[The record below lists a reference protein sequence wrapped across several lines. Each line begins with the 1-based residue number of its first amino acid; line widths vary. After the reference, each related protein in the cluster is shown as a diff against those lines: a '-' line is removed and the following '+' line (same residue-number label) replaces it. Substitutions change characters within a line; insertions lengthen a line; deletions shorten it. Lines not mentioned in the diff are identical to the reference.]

1 MNFNGR
7 KKITSGV
14 DRVTA
19 SNVIDVLADALS
31 IHLANK
37 MDIEYLY
44 NYYKGQH
51 PVLNRTKERNDFV
64 NNKIV
69 ENRAYEIV
77 KFVTGYRVGNPI
89 QYVSRKADSVITDDV
104 TALNDILYE
113 KSKAKKDIEL
123 VQWQSICGT
132 AYRIVLPLDEVTLIT
147 ADPRRTFVIYS
158 ADVFSRP
165 LAGVYYTEDSEGNVT
180 FTIYTDTEVI
190 VVYNTDV
197 VSVEP
202 HLLGAIPIIEYPSSE
217 DRLGV
222 FEPVLPLLDAI
233 DTVDS
238 NRIDGIEQYIQNLL
252 VLYGVDIPKD
262 ETASTMRKKG
272 VLVLP
277 SQDGA
282 GGKVDVKML
291 SEQLNQSDTQTVKDD
306 MYQSVLRIVGMPSMS
321 NGNSSESSNNGAVM
335 YKNGWSQA
343 EARAQEFERMFD
355 EPEMTTVKLILS
367 YLDRTTDIHL
377 KGRDIQVKFTRRN
390 YEDIV
395 SKATVLTTLLNNPY
409 VARIDAFTVCGL
421 FPDPEES
428 CRRGLEFY
436 DESTTEST
444 GSAPVVVRSYTR
456 NPENNESVS
465 V

>member
-7 KKITSGV
+7 KKIISGV

-19 SNVIDVLADALS
+19 ANVLAVLGEAFG
-31 IHLANK
+31 IHMANA
-37 MDIEYLY
+37 MDIEFLY
-44 NYYKGQH
+44 NYYKGVH
-51 PVLNRTKERNDFV
+51 PILHRVKERNEFI

-89 QYVSRKADSVITDDV
+89 QYVSRKGDENITDDV

-132 AYRIVLPLDEVTLIT
+132 AYRIVLPYDGLTLIT

-158 ADVFSRP
+158 ADVFARP
-165 LAGVYYTEDSEGNVT
+165 LAGVYYTEDLMGNLTVT
-180 FTIYTDTEVI
+180 VYTDSEVFVI
-190 VVYNTDV
+190 YNDEL

-202 HLLGAIPIIEYPSSE
+202 HLLGAIPVIEYPSSE

-222 FEPVLPLLDAI
+222 FEPVLPILDAI
-233 DTVDS
+233 DLVDS
-238 NRIDGIEQYIQNLL
+238 NRLDGIEQYIQSLL
-252 VLYGVDIPKD
+252 VLYGVDLPKD
-262 ETASTMRKKG
+262 ETASSIKKKG
-272 VLVLP
+272 VIVLP
-277 SQDGA
+277 AQDGT

-291 SEQLNQSDTQTVKDD
+291 SEQLNQADTQTVKDD
-306 MYQSVLRIVGMPSMS
+306 MYQTVLRIVGMPSQS
-321 NGNSSESSNNGAVM
+321 TGNSSDSSNNGAVM

-343 EARAQEFERMFD
+343 ESRAQEFERMFD
-355 EPEMTTVKLILS
+355 EPEMMTVKLILS

-377 KGRDIQVKFTRRN
+377 KGRDIQIKFTRRN

-395 SKATVLTTLLNNPY
+395 SKASVLTMLLNNPY

-428 CRRGLEFY
+428 CRRGMEWF
-436 DESTTEST
+436 E
-444 GSAPVVVRSYTR
+444 A
-456 NPENNESVS
+456 NPEKTENEVS

>member
-7 KKITSGV
+7 KKILSGV

-19 SNVIDVLADALS
+19 ANVVEVVTEALG
-31 IHLANK
+31 IHLANR

-44 NYYKGQH
+44 NYYKGAH
-51 PVLNRTKERNDFV
+51 PILQRIKERNDFI

-89 QYVSRKADSVITDDV
+89 QYVSRKGDTAITEDI

-132 AYRIVLPLDEVTLIT
+132 AYRIVLPYDDLTLIT

-158 ADVFSRP
+158 ADVFGRP
-165 LAGVYYTEDSEGNVT
+165 LAGVYYTEDLNGNLTMTV
-180 FTIYTDTEVI
+180 YTDTEVFVLFNLEI
-190 VVYNTDV
+190 V
-197 VSVEP
+197 SAEP
-202 HLLGAIPIIEYPSSE
+202 HLLGAIPVIEYPSSE

-238 NRIDGIEQYIQNLL
+238 NRIDGIEQFVQSLL
-252 VLYGVDIPKD
+252 VLYGVDLPQD
-262 ETASTMRKKG
+262 ETASTIKQKG
-272 VLVLP
+272 VIVLP

-306 MYQSVLRIVGMPSMS
+306 MYQTVLRIVGMPSMS

-355 EPEMTTVKLILS
+355 EPEMLTVKLILS
-367 YLDRTTDIHL
+367 YLDRTSDIHL
-377 KGRDIQVKFTRRN
+377 KGRDIQIKFTRRN

-395 SKATVLTTLLNNPY
+395 SKATVLVTLLNNPW

-428 CRRGLEFY
+428 CRRGTEFY
-436 DESTTEST
+436 EENSIEQD

-456 NPENNESVS
+456 NPENHAE
-465 V
+465 

>member
-14 DRVTA
+14 DRVTRD
-19 SNVIDVLADALS
+19 NIIDVLADALS
-31 IHLANK
+31 IHMANK
-37 MDIEYLY
+37 FDIEYLY
-44 NYYKGQH
+44 NYYKGAH
-51 PVLNRTKERNDFV
+51 PILQRVKERNAFI
-64 NNKIV
+64 NNKVV

-89 QYVSRKADSVITDDV
+89 QYVSRKADSIITDDV

-132 AYRIVLPLDEVTLIT
+132 AYRIVLPLDTVTLIT

-158 ADVFSRP
+158 ADVFARP
-165 LAGVYYTEDSEGNVT
+165 LAGVYFTEDEEGNIT
-180 FTIYTDTEVI
+180 FTVYTDSEVF
-190 VVYNTDV
+190 VVQNTDLIRE
-197 VSVEP
+197 EP
-202 HLLGAIPIIEYPSSE
+202 HLLGAIPVIEYPSSE

-233 DTVDS
+233 DAVDS
-238 NRIDGIEQYIQNLL
+238 NRIDAVEQFIQSLL
-252 VLYGVDIPKD
+252 VLYGVDLPKD
-262 ETASTMRKKG
+262 ETAASIKSKG
-272 VLVLP
+272 VIVLP
-277 SQDGA
+277 AQDGT
-282 GGKVDVKML
+282 GGRVDVKIL

-306 MYQSVLRIVGMPSMS
+306 MYNSVLRIVGMPSMS
-321 NGNSSESSNNGAVM
+321 NGSSSESSNNGAVM

-343 EARAQEFERMFD
+343 ESRAQEFERMFD

-377 KGRDIQVKFTRRN
+377 KGRDIQIKFTRRN

-395 SKATVLTTLLNNPY
+395 SKATVLATLLNNPY

-428 CRRGLEFY
+428 CRRGMEFY
-436 DESTTEST
+436 ESTLEQT
-444 GSAPVVVRSYTR
+444 GSAPVDQDYTR
-456 NPENNESVS
+456 NPEGNDSVS